1 MSASSLD
8 LVDFVTLRR
17 IGGGGHCSFSVSDRR
32 SVAGGGRRSARGA
45 REEGRKEGP
54 PPPSGA
60 AAARRAECE
69 ITPSLPVLCYSAVQ
83 KNSRGVV
90 RLSLSAQLRH
100 GLSCLLS
107 EPSSQVFLQEV
118 INSQS
123 RTNFFPPLCREVLE

>member
-54 PPPSGA
+54 PSGA

-69 ITPSLPVLCYSAVQ
+69 ITPSL
-83 KNSRGVV
+83 SRPLLQRRMKEFLQGWETVTFSSV
-90 RLSLSAQLRH
+90 GL

-107 EPSSQVFLQEV
+107 EPS
-118 INSQS
+118 
-123 RTNFFPPLCREVLE
+123 C